1 MALHKWYNSRPVL
14 ETNDLSDSYQ
24 RFDMTNK
31 KTKIK
36 TKTKTDTMHRPGP
49 ISAAVK

>member
-36 TKTKTDTMHRPGP
+36 TKTETMHRPGP

>member
-1 MALHKWYNSRPVL
+1 MIAHKWHNSRAVL
-14 ETNDLSDSYQ
+14 DTNDLSDIYQ

-49 ISAAVK
+49 ISAAV